1 MRTPYYL
8 VIPLFLICLLFMGCG
23 DKIEPGNTVPKKGP
37 AVSAPVI
44 TVKSNSYPILYEA
57 VGSVKAQVSATI
69 SSKLM
74 GTVTAVE
81 VKEGD
86 RVQQGDTLVLLDARQ
101 VGAQLNQAEAAV
113 DESRKAEAAAV
124 SALRS
129 AEAEAEQA
137 LSAYNRGQKML
148 KGEAITKQDFEQIDA
163 QYKKAQASL
172 AQAKSMLEASG
183 HRVKQAL
190 ALVDNAEV
198 TKKDA
203 RVDAPFDGKVT
214 AKHVDV
220 GDLAS
225 PGSPLLT
232 IERTGA
238 FRIDLVVPETYIQ
251 SIRMEQKVE
260 VSIPAIGDMPIEGSV
275 FVIVPAAD
283 QISRSFMVQI
293 LIAQAEGIRSGM
305 FARVS
310 LPVGEKNMI
319 RIPQSSMIRHGQL
332 TGVFILDAEKTARFR
347 LIRVGNPIGDQIE
360 VISGIAD
367 GTQIFVSP
375 PSQLT
380 NGSPVE

>member
-8 VIPLFLICLLFMGCG
+8 VITLFLICLPFMGCG
-23 DKIEPGNTVPKKGP
+23 DKIEPGNTVPPKGP
-37 AVSAPVI
+37 AVSAPAM

-74 GTVTAVE
+74 GTVTAVK

-86 RVQQGDTLVLLDARQ
+86 RVQQGDTLILLDARQ
-101 VGAQLNQAEAAV
+101 VGAQLNQAEAAM

-124 SALRS
+124 SALRA

-137 LSAYNRGQKML
+137 LSAYKRGKKML
-148 KGEAITKQDFEQIDA
+148 EGEAITKQDFEQIEA
-163 QYKKAQASL
+163 QYKKAQAAL

-183 HRVKQAL
+183 LRVKQAV
-190 ALVDNAEV
+190 ALVENAKVSE
-198 TKKDA
+198 KDA

-225 PGSPLLT
+225 PGSPLVT

-238 FRIDLVVPETYIQ
+238 YRIDLVVPETYIQ
-251 SIRMEQKVE
+251 SIRLEQKVE
-260 VSIPAIGDMPIEGSV
+260 VRIPALGDMPIEGSV

-283 QISRSFMVQI
+283 QISRSFIIQI
-293 LIAQAEGIRSGM
+293 LIAQTEGIRSGM

-319 RIPQSSMIRHGQL
+319 RIPQSSIIRHGQL
-332 TGVFILDAEKTARFR
+332 TGVYIIDAEKIARFR
-347 LIRVGNPIGDQIE
+347 LIRTGNPIGDQIE
-360 VISGIAD
+360 VISGISD
-367 GTQIFVSP
+367 GTRIIVSP